1 MVNPRGKNRT
11 LLLVFV
17 GLSLVPMLGA
27 WWLLSAHQ
35 DSGPWGT
42 TNHGQLLES
51 GTNLEDSGLGALQ
64 SLGTKW
70 RLIIVPEADGCS
82 AACRDA
88 LPILRALH
96 LRLGKDSTRVWRVLL
111 GPKSLQE
118 ESDMRN
124 LRLEHLDILPPL
136 DAGVYIADPFG
147 NLVLRY
153 DWSQVG
159 SPLLKDLE
167 HLLDLSRIG

>member
-1 MVNPRGKNRT
+1 MTDAKGKNRT
-11 LLLVFV
+11 LLLVLL
-17 GLSLVPMLGA
+17 GLGLVPMLGA

-35 DSGPWGT
+35 DSGPWST
-42 TNHGQLLES
+42 TNQGQLLAP
-51 GTNLEDSGLGALQ
+51 GTNLEGTGLEDLQ
-64 SLGTKW
+64 SRGTKW
-70 RLIIVPEADGCS
+70 RIIIVPEEDGCS
-82 AACRDA
+82 TECLEA

-111 GPKSLQE
+111 GTQSLQE
-118 ESDMRN
+118 ETDMRN
-124 LRLEHLDILPPL
+124 VHLERLDIQPSL
-136 DAGVYIADPFG
+136 DAGVYIADPLG

>member
-1 MVNPRGKNRT
+1 MTDAKGKNRT
-11 LLLVFV
+11 LLLMLL
-17 GLSLVPMLGA
+17 GLGLVPMLGA

-42 TNHGQLLES
+42 TNHGQLLEPGAS
-51 GTNLEDSGLGALQ
+51 LESTGLGTLQ
-64 SLGTKW
+64 IRTNKW
-70 RLIIVPEADGCS
+70 RLLIVPEQDGCS
-82 AACRDA
+82 KACRDA
-88 LPILRALH
+88 LPTLRALH

-111 GPKSLQE
+111 GTESLQE
-118 ESDMRN
+118 EPDMRN
-124 LRLEHLDILPPL
+124 LRLERLDIRPPL
-136 DAGVYIADPFG
+136 DAGVYIADPLG

-159 SPLLKDLE
+159 SPLLEDLE